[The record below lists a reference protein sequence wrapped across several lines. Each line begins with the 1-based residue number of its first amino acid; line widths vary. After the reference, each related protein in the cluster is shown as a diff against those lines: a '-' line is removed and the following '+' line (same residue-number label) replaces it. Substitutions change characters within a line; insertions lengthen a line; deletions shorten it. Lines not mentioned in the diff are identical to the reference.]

1 MMPTSTTKILLLQP
15 PAGEFPRMMK
25 LKKNSFL
32 VLQFHTGLKNL
43 HMIGHVAI
51 ASENIT
57 EC

>member
-1 MMPTSTTKILLLQP
+1 MPTSTTKILLLQP
-15 PAGEFPRMMK
+15 PAGEDDEI
-25 LKKNSFL
+25 KKNSFL